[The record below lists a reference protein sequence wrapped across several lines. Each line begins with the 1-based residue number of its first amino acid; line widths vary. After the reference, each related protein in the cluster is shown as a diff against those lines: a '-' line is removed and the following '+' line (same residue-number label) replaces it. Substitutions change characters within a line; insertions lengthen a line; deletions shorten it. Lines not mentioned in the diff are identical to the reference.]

1 MNCHHDVRYFWL
13 ACGGSALCWTL
24 LYSLNSFKLT
34 LLPISSRVSEAVE
47 TCLEHQVR
55 GLSLTD
61 RAVWLGRQS
70 TREQSHR
77 RWAVEGLPFPVG
89 WPEGGGEQGG
99 VARKASSCSFKGEM
113 LPLLILIRQS
123 PEGRK
128 SWGPG
133 NPIVQQICPPQGQDV
148 HST

>member
-1 MNCHHDVRYFWL
+1 MPG
-13 ACGGSALCWTL
+13 APSAWT
-24 LYSLNSFKLT
+24 F
-34 LLPISSRVSEAVE
+34 
-47 TCLEHQVR
+47 
-55 GLSLTD
+55 
-61 RAVWLGRQS
+61 
-70 TREQSHR
+70 SHR
-77 RWAVEGLPFPVG
+77 SGCLAGEAEYTRAESQALGCGGLPFPVG